1 MNVAGRAGPFLHPR
15 GHACFGDDRAAAWR
29 QGGPLATALADC
41 PVIAI
46 VGDSAFVHAHLPAGA
61 TRDGIERLN
70 GATARSWHPP
80 RSRPGGTPTA
90 PKAQPRLSSG
100 RAQAGPLAP
109 GGDTESREESPRRV
123 GARGQAAAALW
134 CPPPS
139 LPRSSLI
146 ICAAFAPSRRD
157 A

>member
-15 GHACFGDDRAAAWR
+15 GHACFGENRAAAWR

-70 GATARSWHPP
+70 GAAARSRLPA
-80 RSRPGGTPTA
+80 RSCPVWPPTA
-90 PKAQPRLSSG
+90 S
-100 RAQAGPLAP
+100 
-109 GGDTESREESPRRV
+109 
-123 GARGQAAAALW
+123 RGQAHPLAQGCPLGLRGK
-134 CPPPS
+134 PPP
-139 LPRSSLI
+139 LE
-146 ICAAFAPSRRD
+146 C
-157 A
+157 

>member
-29 QGGPLATALADC
+29 QGGTLATALADC

-70 GATARSWHPP
+70 GATARSRHPTLSRQGGHPP
-80 RSRPGGTPTA
+80 LQRPT
-90 PKAQPRLSSG
+90 RLL
-100 RAQAGPLAP
+100 RAALWA
-109 GGDTESREESPRRV
+109 REEESLRRV
-123 GARGQAAAALW
+123 GVGGQAAGGALVPAPKPALMMISHYLRCL
-134 CPPPS
+134 CPV
-139 LPRSSLI
+139 
-146 ICAAFAPSRRD
+146 
-157 A
+157 

>member
-70 GATARSWHPP
+70 GATARSRHPA
-80 RSRPGGTPTA
+80 RSRPGGHP
-90 PKAQPRLSSG
+90 PLQRPSRLL
-100 RAQAGPLAP
+100 R
-109 GGDTESREESPRRV
+109 
-123 GARGQAAAALW
+123 AALW
-134 CPPPS
+134 
-139 LPRSSLI
+139 PREET
-146 ICAAFAPSRRD
+146 R
-157 A
+157 